1 MSKRFLV
8 INGPN
13 LNMLGMREPDIY
25 GADTLEDI
33 NQRLLNWARE
43 RGIGLECRQSNH
55 EGEIIDWL
63 QQTSNEFEGI
73 VINPGGYTHYS
84 VAIRDAI
91 AAIPVPVIEVH
102 LSNIYAREEMRHHS
116 VTAPVCRGQIS
127 GLGWA
132 GYKLALE
139 ALSE

>member
-25 GADTLEDI
+25 GGDTLEDI